1 MKLSNYF
8 FIYIIVRI
16 KCNRCGKGN
25 DNLFNHQNSYNNR
38 NNIIS
43 QINQRND
50 IGEGLNE
57 IYYCPFMK
65 ARIFLKGNNK
75 EDEIKDNIKNRRPFI
90 ERPGDWICYNCQ
102 NLNFQFRTNCN
113 RCHIPK
119 TENQKLIQNLEMNRN
134 MMNINNNFQ

>member
-1 MKLSNYF
+1 
-8 FIYIIVRI
+8 
-16 KCNRCGKGN
+16 
-25 DNLFNHQNSYNNR
+25 
-38 NNIIS
+38 
-43 QINQRND
+43 
-50 IGEGLNE
+50 
-57 IYYCPFMK
+57 MK

-119 TENQKLIQNLEMNRN
+119 IENQKLIQNLEMNRN